1 MTGIRGV
8 SGLNFEPSDLMDL
21 PSIVIPKCFHSC
33 GIPTASAIQRSAFH
47 AATCNS
53 RWVGRY
59 SGLRPSVYR
68 PTESNRR
75 LAALL
80 SEPSFSPMSYRL
92 KDTQYC
98 VSAILQRRHLLQLC
112 PGFPTL
118 DTTLLYPE
126 RIAIPGARL
135 STYRTTR
142 SSSANLPLLG
152 LTQVR
157 ERPKE

>member
-1 MTGIRGV
+1 
-8 SGLNFEPSDLMDL
+8 MDL
-21 PSIVIPKCFHSC
+21 PSIVVPKCFHSC

-112 PGFPTL
+112 PGFHHPGYHSPL
-118 DTTLLYPE
+118 SRKNCHSWREAVNLPYYSQLFCQPAVAWPYPSP
-126 RIAIPGARL
+126 RA
-135 STYRTTR
+135 SKR
-142 SSSANLPLLG
+142 SSQIGRAH
-152 LTQVR
+152 V
-157 ERPKE
+157 